1 MKLTPSAEQEQFAAA
16 IHAMLT
22 EADIPAVARKWTAGD
37 PTAGQAL
44 WRRLAELGVTGL
56 AVPARWGGLAAHPA
70 DLVVACEELGHHALP
85 GPAAESIAA
94 LPMLLTTLGDDA
106 LCETWLPRLATG
118 EVIGTL
124 AVPPHV
130 PYATDADVVSLV
142 LRADEQTLRLG
153 VPGPRRR
160 SVDGT
165 RRLVEVADGALLA
178 TGPAVGPA
186 VAHALDAGALACAA
200 QLLGAGHALLE
211 TTLRYAGQR
220 TQFGHP
226 IGQFQAVKHQLADVA
241 IGLEFARPLLYA
253 AAVALADHPPTAAR
267 DVSAAKVACT
277 DAAQRAART
286 ALQVHGAI
294 GYARESGLDSWLTR
308 IWALA
313 RTWGTQSWHR
323 DRIRT
328 ALATGALT

>member
-1 MKLTPSAEQEQFAAA
+1 MKLTPSAEQQQFAAA

-37 PTAGQAL
+37 PAAGQAL

-94 LPMLLTTLGDDA
+94 LPILLTTLGDDA
-106 LCETWLPRLATG
+106 LCETWLPRLANG

-130 PYATDADVVSLV
+130 PYATDADVASLV
-142 LRADEQTLRLG
+142 LRADEQTLCRG
-153 VPGPRRR
+153 VPGPRLR

-165 RRLVEVADGALLA
+165 RRLAEVADGALLA

-220 TQFGHP
+220 TQFGQP

-267 DVSAAKVACT
+267 DVSAAKVACA

>member
-1 MKLTPSAEQEQFAAA
+1 MRLTPSAEQEQFAAA
-16 IHAMLT
+16 LHAMLT
-22 EADIPAVARKWTAGD
+22 EADIPTVARRWAADD
-37 PTAGQAL
+37 PAPGQVV
-44 WRRLAELGVTGL
+44 WRRLAELGVAGL
-56 AVPARWGGLAAHPA
+56 AVPERWGGLAAHPA
-70 DLVVACEELGHHALP
+70 DVVIACEELGHHALP
-85 GPAAESIAA
+85 GPVAESIAA

-106 LCETWLPRLATG
+106 LCETWLPRLASG

-124 AVPPHV
+124 AVAPHV

-142 LRADEQTLRLG
+142 LRADERTLRLG
-153 VPGPRRR
+153 VPGPRLR
-160 SVDGT
+160 SVDDT
-165 RRLVEVADGALLA
+165 RRLVEVADGALLV
-178 TGPAVGPA
+178 TGPTVGPA

-220 TQFGHP
+220 TQFGQP
-226 IGQFQAVKHQLADVA
+226 IGQFQAVKHLLADVA

-253 AAVALADHPPTAAR
+253 AAVALADHPAMAAR
-267 DVSAAKVACT
+267 DISAAKVACA

-294 GYARESGLDSWLTR
+294 GYARESGLDLWLTR

-328 ALATGALT
+328 ALAAGDLT

>member
-37 PTAGQAL
+37 PAAGQAL

-165 RRLVEVADGALLA
+165 RRLVEVADGTLLA